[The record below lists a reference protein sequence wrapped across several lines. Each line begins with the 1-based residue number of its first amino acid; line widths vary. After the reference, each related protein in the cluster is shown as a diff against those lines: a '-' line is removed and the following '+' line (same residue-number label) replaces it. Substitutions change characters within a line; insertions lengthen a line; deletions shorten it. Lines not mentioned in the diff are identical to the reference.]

1 MWACREQDKYENF
14 KGDAYAQ
21 VAISTNVS
29 SLSQLRIYDDD
40 SNSACACDGLLW
52 EA

>member
-1 MWACREQDKYENF
+1 MRACRDQDKYENF

-29 SLSQLRIYDDD
+29 FLPQK
-40 SNSACACDGLLW
+40 
-52 EA
+52 

>member
-1 MWACREQDKYENF
+1 MHAYRGQDKYDNF

-29 SLSQLRIYDDD
+29 FSRFLRQLQT
-40 SNSACACDGLLW
+40 
-52 EA
+52 